1 MNEERER
8 EKEIEREKL
17 LDRNLNR
24 DREFPHFSKTRIEF
38 GIIVTRSKMIG
49 RFFFFFFR
57 LHTVSRLKAIVP
69 RKLPLK

>member
-38 GIIVTRSKMIG
+38 GIIVTRSKMWKI
-49 RFFFFFFR
+49 FFFFFR